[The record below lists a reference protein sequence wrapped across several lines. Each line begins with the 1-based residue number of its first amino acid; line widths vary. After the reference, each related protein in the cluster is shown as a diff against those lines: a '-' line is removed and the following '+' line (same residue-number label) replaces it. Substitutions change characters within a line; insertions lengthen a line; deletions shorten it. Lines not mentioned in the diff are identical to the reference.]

1 MVADELSFMPIPMG
15 GEFSHVLDIFGYGLC
30 SRTRS
35 DHMRTSWCL
44 FWTLHYTY
52 LNTCSMICGMGM
64 DEIETKHK
72 QSVVETINDT
82 GHDNPQVT
90 LARCWWMDPSVRT
103 APWPKLGLSES
114 LLKRPKTMCGW
125 QPGSSCWR
133 NQPALIFFI
142 FLYNYKKK
150 PYTIQ
155 MGWYGKWLHSNF
167 QQRLLQVNSCTE
179 TAIVALMKV
188 RIWPIIDEMVGL
200 VNAQQPQH
208 RPFCPCFSC

>member
-44 FWTLHYTY
+44 FWTLHYSY

-64 DEIETKHK
+64 DEIETKHE

-90 LARCWWMDPSVRT
+90 LARCWWMDPYVRT
-103 APWPKLGLSES
+103 APWPRLGLSES

-125 QPGSSCWR
+125 QPGSSLLAN
-133 NQPALIFFI
+133 NQLWFSSFFCI
-142 FLYNYKKK
+142 ITKKN

-167 QQRLLQVNSCTE
+167 QQRKLLHWNSDCCT
-179 TAIVALMKV
+179 
-188 RIWPIIDEMVGL
+188 DESPYLTHHRWDGRVG
-200 VNAQQPQH
+200 Q
-208 RPFCPCFSC
+208 RPTTPT

>member
-1 MVADELSFMPIPMG
+1 MVSLLKIDICIYILYFIGSLDFQYSTMVADELSFMPIPMG

-44 FWTLHYTY
+44 FWTLHYSY

-64 DEIETKHK
+64 DEIETKHE

-90 LARCWWMDPSVRT
+90 LARCWWMDPYVRT
-103 APWPKLGLSES
+103 APWPRLGLSES

-133 NQPALIFFI
+133 TTSFDFLHFF
-142 FLYNYKKK
+142 
-150 PYTIQ
+150 
-155 MGWYGKWLHSNF
+155 
-167 QQRLLQVNSCTE
+167 V
-179 TAIVALMKV
+179 
-188 RIWPIIDEMVGL
+188 
-200 VNAQQPQH
+200 
-208 RPFCPCFSC
+208 